1 MERRVREVRVYEGM
15 DVVFVFDDV
24 MWTAVRREEL
34 AGARAARRGGGQGRQ
49 EAHVSRR
56 DGGRGPARGVRGL
69 APAEGHASLDRL
81 VCMGQPLS
89 ISPPCCPSELR
100 FSRPRYCAN

>member
-34 AGARAARRGGGQGRQ
+34 AVPRVVVVG
-49 EAHVSRR
+49 R
-56 DGGRGPARGVRGL
+56 DGRRRMCHDATVDEALRGECGA
-69 APAEGHASLDRL
+69 
-81 VCMGQPLS
+81 
-89 ISPPCCPSELR
+89 
-100 FSRPRYCAN
+100 

>member
-34 AGARAARRGGGQGRQ
+34 AGVRVPRVVVVG
-49 EAHVSRR
+49 R
-56 DGGRGPARGVRGL
+56 DGRGRRMCHDATVDEALRGECG
-69 APAEGHASLDRL
+69 A
-81 VCMGQPLS
+81 
-89 ISPPCCPSELR
+89 
-100 FSRPRYCAN
+100 

>member
-34 AGARAARRGGGQGRQ
+34 AVPRVVVVGGDGRRRMCHDATVDEDLRGECGA
-49 EAHVSRR
+49 
-56 DGGRGPARGVRGL
+56 
-69 APAEGHASLDRL
+69 
-81 VCMGQPLS
+81 
-89 ISPPCCPSELR
+89 
-100 FSRPRYCAN
+100 

>member
-34 AGARAARRGGGQGRQ
+34 AGARAARRGGGRGRQ
-49 EAHVSRR
+49 EEAHVSRR
-56 DGGRGPARGVRGL
+56 TRPCVGRAGP
-69 APAEGHASLDRL
+69 
-81 VCMGQPLS
+81 
-89 ISPPCCPSELR
+89 SPG
-100 FSRPRYCAN
+100 